1 MSPPR
6 PHVLRCRAL
15 TARAAA
21 AVLMI
26 LPGLPAWAQD
36 SFTLE
41 DVMSVSV
48 PTELVGAPV
57 GARVA
62 WVENREG
69 VRNIWVADGPAFE
82 GRAVTS
88 YTEDDGQELTGLHF
102 TPDGERIVYVRGGAP
117 NRDGYVP
124 NPTSDPSGAERA
136 IWVVDASGGAPRRLA
151 EGSGPAVSP
160 QGGLVAFGRGG
171 QIWTVP
177 VDGGDASQL
186 LDVRRGAGSPTW
198 SPDGSRM
205 AFVSGRG
212 DHAFVGVFTLED
224 STLTWMSPGID
235 RDGSPVWSPDGS
247 RIAFLRQPNRYEE
260 LPFEPVREANP
271 FSILVGDPDTGEA
284 DEVWRADRG
293 YGSVFRGVDADR
305 QLFWA
310 AGDRLVF
317 PWEKTGWIHLW
328 AVPSG
333 GGSAV
338 DLTPGDFEVQYAS
351 ITPDGAEMLASS
363 NQDDID
369 RRHLWRVPVLGGPP
383 TLLTPGD
390 GLEWSPVMTADGS
403 AVAFLGS
410 GGTSPGRAEA
420 LRLAV
425 GTRTTMGPPVPG
437 GFPASALVEPE
448 QVVYQAADGMRIHAQ
463 LFRPAASAAGER
475 HPAIVFLHGGSR
487 RQMLLGFHDRG
498 YYHNAYA
505 LNQYMASRGYV
516 VLSINYRSGIG
527 YGLEFRE
534 ALDYGATGGSEF
546 RDVMG
551 AGLYLASRD
560 DVDPDR
566 IGLWGGS
573 YGGYL
578 TAMGLSRASDLFR
591 AGVDVH
597 GVHDWNQGIVNFRP
611 DYDPG
616 QHPEFSETAF
626 EASPM
631 ATLDRWRSPVLLIH
645 GDDDRNVAFSESV
658 RLAEE
663 LRERGVHVE
672 SLVFPDEVHGFLLHD
687 SWLRAYRAT
696 ADFLDRFL
704 R

>member
-1 MSPPR
+1 MTRTPSDPRRRAWKALSP
-6 PHVLRCRAL
+6 LAAL
-15 TARAAA
+15 PFLLAPATA
-21 AVLMI
+21 I
-26 LPGLPAWAQD
+26 AQD
-36 SFTLE
+36 PFTLE
-41 DVMSVSV
+41 QVMSVSV
-48 PTELVGAPV
+48 PTELVAAPV
-57 GARVA
+57 GARVS

-69 VRNIWVADGPAFE
+69 VRNIWVAEGPGFE

-136 IWVVDASGGAPRRLA
+136 IWVVDVSGGAPRRLA

-160 QGGLVAFGRGG
+160 RGDLVAFGRGG

-177 VDGGDASQL
+177 VAGGDASQL

-212 DHAFVGVFTLED
+212 DHAFVGVFTLAD

-247 RIAFLRQPNRYEE
+247 RIAFLRQPNRYRE

-284 DEVWRADRG
+284 AEVWRADRG
-293 YGSVFRGVDADR
+293 YGSVFQGVDADR

-328 AVPSG
+328 AVPAG
-333 GGSAV
+333 GGTAV
-338 DLTPGDFEVQYAS
+338 DLTPGAFEVQYVS
-351 ITPDGAEMLASS
+351 LSPDGTAMLVSS
-363 NQDDID
+363 NEDDID
-369 RRHLWRVPVLGGPP
+369 RRHLWRVPVSGGQP

-390 GLEWSPVMTADGS
+390 GLEWKPVMTADGS

-410 GGTSPGRAEA
+410 EGTSPGRAEA
-420 LRLAV
+420 LRLPD
-425 GTRTTMGPPVPG
+425 GTRTTMSPPVPG
-437 GFPASALVEPE
+437 GFPSSALVEPE
-448 QVVYQAADGMRIHAQ
+448 QVVYQGSDGMRIHAQ

-475 HPAIVFLHGGSR
+475 HQAIVFLHGGSR

-505 LNQYMASRGYV
+505 FNQYMASRGYV

-551 AGLYLASRD
+551 AGLYLASRP

-611 DYDPG
+611 DYDRG
-616 QHPEFSETAF
+616 QHPEFSERAF